1 LNRPIAI
8 NWSVLFLY
16 ELSMAGIHVFRLWVG
31 LLLLSLTFTAAAQPA
46 APQRNAAAR
55 RPKPN
60 YEVRGQL
67 INAPAGT
74 HVYITDFVSGKHV
87 LLDSAVTDAAGRF
100 RMRGVVAGP
109 VLRNL
114 RVQGRDQSAGLALT
128 PGSRLQVRGDA
139 AQLWR
144 TGEVT
149 GSKEAAMLSTMNREH
164 ARILKRVDEL
174 AQQRQAT
181 TDTATLRKIE
191 QEWSASFAAM
201 TAASKRVAGTSS
213 YVAPFVAATFLSGGN
228 GDIAFVDSATTRY
241 ARQWPASPH
250 TKQLLHYRAMR
261 RATAVGQVAPAV
273 QLPTPENQPLA
284 LSSLRGKYVLIDF
297 WASWCKPCREENASL
312 VTLYQRYKPKGFEV
326 YGVSVDSKKDAWTTA
341 IQQDKLPWPQ
351 VWDVP
356 SETSVAS
363 TVYDIYQYPTSFLL
377 DPQGRIIAK
386 DLRGEALGQKLA
398 ELLP

>member
-1 LNRPIAI
+1 MKIVVLRTWIA
-8 NWSVLFLY
+8 
-16 ELSMAGIHVFRLWVG
+16 
-31 LLLLSLTFTAAAQPA
+31 LLAATASLPVTAQQVP
-46 APQRNAAAR
+46 R
-55 RPKPN
+55 RKAVVRSTKPN

-67 INAPAGT
+67 TNAPAGT
-74 HVYITDFVSGKHV
+74 RVYITDFVAGKHV
-87 LLDSAVTDAAGRF
+87 PLDSALTDADGRF
-100 RMRGVVAGP
+100 RVRGAVAGP

-114 RVQGRDQSAGLALT
+114 RVHGREQAAGLALT
-128 PGSRLQVRGDA
+128 PGSHLQVRGDA
-139 AQLWR
+139 TQLWR

-149 GSKEAAMLSTMNREH
+149 GSKEVVALSAMNREH

-181 TDTATLRKIE
+181 TDTVALRKIE

-201 TAASKRVAGTSS
+201 TAASKRVASTSS
-213 YVAPFVAATFLSGGN
+213 YVAPFVAASFLSGGN

-241 ARQWPASPH
+241 ARQWPTSPY
-250 TKQLLHYRAMR
+250 TKQLLRYQVMR
-261 RATAVGQVAPAV
+261 RATVVGQVAPAI
-273 QLPTPENQPLA
+273 QLPTPESQLLA
-284 LSSLRGKYVLIDF
+284 LSSLRGKYVLVDF

-312 VTLYQRYKPKGFEV
+312 VRLYRQYQPKGFEV

-341 IQQDKLPWPQ
+341 IQQDKLPWSQ

-386 DLRGEALGQKLA
+386 DLRGAALAQKLA

>member
-1 LNRPIAI
+1 
-8 NWSVLFLY
+8 
-16 ELSMAGIHVFRLWVG
+16 MAGIHVFRLWAG
-31 LLLLSLTFTAAAQPA
+31 LLLLPLTFAATAQPA
-46 APQRNAAAR
+46 APPRKVAAR
-55 RPKPN
+55 HTKPN

-67 INAPAGT
+67 TNAPAGT
-74 HVYITDFVSGKHV
+74 HVYITNFISGKHV

-100 RMRGVVAGP
+100 RVRGMVAGP

-128 PGSRLQVRGDA
+128 PGSHLQVRGDA
-139 AQLWR
+139 TQLWR

-149 GSKEAAMLSTMNREH
+149 GSEEAVTLSAMNREH

-191 QEWSASFAAM
+191 QEWSASFVAM
-201 TAASKRVAGTSS
+201 TAASKRVAATSS

-250 TKQLLHYRAMR
+250 TKQLLHYQAMR
-261 RATAVGQVAPAV
+261 RATAVGQVAPAI
-273 QLPTPENQPLA
+273 QLPTPESRLLA
-284 LSSLRGKYVLIDF
+284 LNTLRGKYVLVDF
-297 WASWCKPCREENASL
+297 WASWCKPCREENPSL
-312 VTLYQRYKPKGFEV
+312 VRLYRQFQLKGFEV
-326 YGVSVDSKKDAWTTA
+326 YGISVDSKKDAWTAA
-341 IQQDKLPWPQ
+341 IKQDNLPWPQ
-351 VWDVP
+351 VWDAP

-386 DLRGEALGQKLA
+386 DLRGEALAQKLA

>member
-1 LNRPIAI
+1 MGKMNVLRGWIA
-8 NWSVLFLY
+8 
-16 ELSMAGIHVFRLWVG
+16 
-31 LLLLSLTFTAAAQPA
+31 LLAATAWLPTAAQQQ
-46 APQRNAAAR
+46 APQRKAAVRQA
-55 RPKPN
+55 KPN

-67 INAPAGT
+67 TNAPAGT
-74 HVYITDFVSGKHV
+74 HVYLTDYVGGQHV
-87 LLDSAVTDAAGRF
+87 PLDSAVTDAGGRF
-100 RMRGVVAGP
+100 RMRGTVAGP
-109 VLRNL
+109 VLHNL
-114 RVQGRDQSAGLALT
+114 RVQGREQSVGLALA
-128 PGSRLQVRGDA
+128 PGSYLQVRGDA
-139 AQLWR
+139 TQLWR

-149 GSKEAAMLSTMNREH
+149 GSKEAVTLSAMNREH
-164 ARILKRVDEL
+164 ASILKRVEEL
-174 AQQRQAT
+174 AQLRQAT
-181 TDTATLRKIE
+181 TDTAALRKIE

-201 TAASKRVAGTSS
+201 TAASKRVASTAS

-241 ARQWPASPH
+241 ARQWPASRY
-250 TKQLLHYRAMR
+250 TKQLLHYQAMR
-261 RATAVGQVAPAV
+261 RAIAVGQLAPAI
-273 QLPTPENQPLA
+273 QLPTPESQLLA
-284 LSSLRGKYVLIDF
+284 LNSLRGKYVLIDF

-312 VTLYQRYKPKGFEV
+312 VRLYRQYQPKGFEV

-341 IQQDKLPWPQ
+341 IQQDGLPWTQ

-386 DLRGEALGQKLA
+386 DLRGAALAQKLA